1 MRTLASFAEL
11 ADIKLNL
18 ISRDSDRRAVNDV
31 VDFENGTLIVNRN
44 NLTTAVEK
52 KPDDRRFCHGSRFLQ
67 TQVTANLYPPY
78 SM

>member
-18 ISRDSDRRAVNDV
+18 ISRDSDRKAVNDV

-44 NLTTAVEK
+44 NLTKYLERYSCKDENDLSDTLWYSYGV
-52 KPDDRRFCHGSRFLQ
+52 FLKI
-67 TQVTANLYPPY
+67 V
-78 SM
+78 

>member
-18 ISRDSDRRAVNDV
+18 ISRDSDRRVVNDV

-44 NLTTAVEK
+44 NLTKYLERYSCK
-52 KPDDRRFCHGSRFLQ
+52 DEDDLSDTLWYSYGVFLKI
-67 TQVTANLYPPY
+67 V
-78 SM
+78 

>member
-18 ISRDSDRRAVNDV
+18 ISRDSDRKAVNDV

-44 NLTTAVEK
+44 NLTKYLERYSCK
-52 KPDDRRFCHGSRFLQ
+52 DEDDLSDTLWYSYGVFLKI
-67 TQVTANLYPPY
+67 V
-78 SM
+78 

>member
-44 NLTTAVEK
+44 NLTKYLERYSCK
-52 KPDDRRFCHGSRFLQ
+52 DEDDLSDTLWYSYGVFLKI
-67 TQVTANLYPPY
+67 V
-78 SM
+78 

>member
-18 ISRDSDRRAVNDV
+18 ISRDSDRKAVNDV

-44 NLTTAVEK
+44 NLTKYLERYSCK
-52 KPDDRRFCHGSRFLQ
+52 DEDDLSDTLWYNYGVFLKI
-67 TQVTANLYPPY
+67 V
-78 SM
+78 